1 MSAYDLIV
9 IGFGVVMVVAL
20 TLLFTR
26 TSLGL
31 AMRATAFNPEVAR
44 LSGIRVS
51 RTLTI
56 GWALA
61 GIVGA
66 VGGVLV
72 APTSA
77 ISPNSFDILLVF
89 AFTAA
94 VIGGLDSLIGAV
106 ALGIGTGLILSV
118 VSGLQRLQQRT
129 GRRARPARAEP
140 GAQAGGH
147 LRPQLGAIGLGGRMR
162 DLMRLPGAR
171 LVTHAAV
178 VIVVWFVMLWVNNN
192 VDPLMNYY
200 IALVAMYATA
210 MFGMVILV
218 GLSGQVSLGN
228 GALMAIGGYVFALTT
243 LNWQTVPILGVPM
256 NGLWAMGFAAVGGV
270 VFGLLIGVLGAR
282 LRGPYL
288 AGLTLGI
295 AVGLPAIANR
305 FPELLGGETGLQLTV
320 PYPDGGYAPVDE
332 ALEEQFVEELPT
344 EQEALPSEQASPGA
358 EDLLTL
364 DNFPS
369 EGATAEASVAPE
381 DLLTVENFPSGEAT
395 VAPDDLLTVDNF
407 PSAEASALPDV
418 PVDGGVDGGSLD
430 SLDVGFIIERWQ
442 ATLAVAVACIVGFVA
457 LNLVRGRQGRVWRAV
472 RDDPVA
478 AAVSGISP
486 AKSKVYAFTVSSL
499 FAALSGAVFAQIL
512 AYVGPGAFGL
522 GLSLSLLVGIV
533 LGGRSSLLGALI
545 GAVLLVWLPE
555 FVLSLSNDRGWEEQV
570 TNNAPNLIYGLLVV
584 LVVLVAPG
592 GIVGTVQALVGKAY
606 RKVARNG

>member
-1 MSAYDLIV
+1 
-9 IGFGVVMVVAL
+9 
-20 TLLFTR
+20 
-26 TSLGL
+26 
-31 AMRATAFNPEVAR
+31 
-44 LSGIRVS
+44 
-51 RTLTI
+51 
-56 GWALA
+56 
-61 GIVGA
+61 
-66 VGGVLV
+66 
-72 APTSA
+72 
-77 ISPNSFDILLVF
+77 
-89 AFTAA
+89 
-94 VIGGLDSLIGAV
+94 
-106 ALGIGTGLILSV
+106 
-118 VSGLQRLQQRT
+118 
-129 GRRARPARAEP
+129 
-140 GAQAGGH
+140 
-147 LRPQLGAIGLGGRMR
+147 MR

-171 LVTHAAV
+171 LVTHAAI
-178 VIVVWFVMLWVNNN
+178 VIVVWFVMMWVNNN

-228 GALMAIGGYVFALTT
+228 GALMAVGGYVFALVT
-243 LNWQTVPILGVPM
+243 LNWETVPILGFAM
-256 NGLWAMGFAAVGGV
+256 NGLWAMVFAAIGGV

-320 PYPDGGYAPVDE
+320 PYPEGGYAPVDE
-332 ALEEQFVEELPT
+332 TSDEQFTEELPT
-344 EQEALPSEQASPGA
+344 EQEALPSEQAATGE

-369 EGATAEASVAPE
+369 EGASAEASVAPE
-381 DLLTVENFPSGEAT
+381 DLLTVENFPSAEAS
-395 VAPDDLLTVDNF
+395 VSPDDLLTVENF
-407 PSAEASALPDV
+407 PSAEASAVPEV
-418 PVDGGVDGGSLD
+418 PVDGGGDVTGLD
-430 SLDVGFIIERWQ
+430 ALDVGFIIERWQ

-555 FVLSLSNDRGWEEQV
+555 FVLSLSNDRGWEEQI